1 MPAIIYRVLQDNKID
16 LDLIGVRVSSRAK
29 RLIYKSSLL
38 KGVEIVVPKNA
49 DLGRVAKIT
58 EARITW
64 IRNEQRKVIEGRSQ
78 LKPDRIEFN
87 ALGENWAVK
96 YAPQDDRL
104 FEGDNCS
111 LTLGLNPD
119 DIFHSARKLQDW
131 FQNKARETLIPWI
144 NLLAE
149 NRGLSFNRIFIK
161 NQTSL
166 WGSCSVKRNINLNR
180 NLLFISP
187 LLVEYVLHHELTHL
201 IYMNHSK
208 KFWKA
213 FSSILPNC
221 KELQKE
227 IRLHKPENIPLW
239 ASPGIKDI

>member
-1 MPAIIYRVLQDNKID
+1 LPAIIYRVLKDNKID
-16 LDLIGVRVSSRAK
+16 LDLIGVRLSSRAK

-49 DLGRVAKIT
+49 DLSRVAKIT

-87 ALGENWAVK
+87 ALGENWTLK
-96 YAPQDDRL
+96 YVPKDNRL

-111 LTLGLNPD
+111 LTLGLNTD
-119 DIFHSARKLQDW
+119 DIFYSARKLQNW

-144 NLLAE
+144 TLLAE
-149 NRGLSFNRIFIK
+149 NRGLSFNRVFIK

-166 WGSCSVKRNINLNR
+166 WGSCSAKRNINLNR

-201 IYMNHSK
+201 VYMNHSN
-208 KFWKA
+208 KFWRA
-213 FSSILPNC
+213 FCLILPNC
-221 KELQKE
+221 KELQEE
-227 IRLHKPENIPLW
+227 IRSHKPEDIPLW
-239 ASPGIKDI
+239 ASPGIKNI